1 MEKPYLSV
9 VCAVILKNDQVLAV
23 KRSETQRLAGY
34 WEFPGGK
41 VEFEESEKHAIIR
54 EIEEELSI
62 TVIPIM
68 TLLPVWWQGES
79 DLIQLIPIVC
89 EFPNGEIV
97 LQEHAEFR
105 WLGTKDLPSM
115 KWAPADVSVVKQ
127 VVALME
133 QF

>member
-9 VCAVILKNDQVLAV
+9 VCAVILKNNQVLAV
-23 KRSETQRLAGY
+23 KRSEKQSLPGH

-41 VEFEESEKHAIIR
+41 VEFDETEKIAIIR

-62 TVIPIM
+62 TVVPIM
-68 TLLPVWWQGES
+68 TLTPSWWQGET
-79 DLIQLIPIVC
+79 DLIHLVPIVC
-89 EFPNGEIV
+89 EWPNGEIV

-105 WLGTKDLPSM
+105 WLSTEELPSLN
-115 KWAPADVSVVKQ
+115 WAPADVSVVKQ
-127 VVALME
+127 VAALME